1 MKEKITSKG
10 GLAVDDRKIIQL
22 FISRSQ
28 DAISELSQ
36 KYGAFCY
43 RIAMNILKNS
53 EDAEETENDT
63 YLKVWNSI
71 PPACPDVLRAYVGRI
86 TRNLS
91 LSRYRYNHCEK
102 RDGQLQVFLSELEEC
117 VPAPQDVEA
126 SADDTVRQA
135 ICAFL
140 ARQDTNTRILFIRR
154 YFYMESIS
162 ALAKDFGMKESN
174 VSTKLNRVRLKL
186 KCYLEKEGIIV

>member
-1 MKEKITSKG
+1 LQG
-10 GLAVDDRKIIQL
+10 GVTVDDKKIIQL
-22 FISRSQ
+22 FIARSQ

-36 KYGAFCY
+36 KYGEFCY
-43 RIAMNILKNS
+43 RIAMNILNNS

-71 PPACPDVLRAYVGRI
+71 PPTCPDVLRAYVGRI

-91 LSRYRYNHCEK
+91 LSRYRYNHREK
-102 RDGQLQVFLSELEEC
+102 RDGHLQVFLSELEDC
-117 VPAPQDVEA
+117 VPAPQNVEV
-126 SADDTVRQA
+126 SADDTVCQA

-140 ARQDTNTRILFIRR
+140 ANQDSSTRILFIRR

-174 VSTKLNRVRLKL
+174 VSTKLNRVRAKL
-186 KCYLEKEGIIV
+186 KCYLEKEGIVV

>member
-1 MKEKITSKG
+1 M
-10 GLAVDDRKIIQL
+10 DDRKIIQL
-22 FISRSQ
+22 FFSRSQ

-36 KYGAFCY
+36 KYGKFCY
-43 RIAMNILKNS
+43 RIAMNILKNR

-71 PPACPDVLRAYVGRI
+71 PPACPDVLRAYIGRI

-91 LSRYRYNHCEK
+91 LSRYRYNHREK
-102 RDGQLQVFLSELEEC
+102 RDGHLQVFLSELEDC
-117 VPAPQDVEA
+117 IPAPQNVEA
-126 SADDTVRQA
+126 STDDTVSNA

-140 ARQDTNTRILFIRR
+140 AHQDSKTRSLFIRR

-174 VSTKLNRVRLKL
+174 VSTKLNRVRIKL
-186 KCYLEKEGIIV
+186 KCYLEKEGISV

>member
-1 MKEKITSKG
+1 MKEKLRG
-10 GLAVDDRKIIQL
+10 GVTLDDKKIIQL

-36 KYGAFCY
+36 KYGEFCY

-91 LSRYRYNHCEK
+91 LSRYRYNHREK
-102 RDGQLQVFLSELEEC
+102 RDDHLQVFLSELDDC
-117 VPAPQDVEA
+117 VPASQDVEV

-140 ARQDTNTRILFIRR
+140 ARQDFSTRTLFIRR

-162 ALAKDFGMKESN
+162 ALAKDFCMKESN
-174 VSTKLNRVRLKL
+174 VSTKLNRVRSKL
-186 KCYLEKEGIIV
+186 KCHLEKEGITI

>member
-1 MKEKITSKG
+1 M
-10 GLAVDDRKIIQL
+10 DDRKIIQL
-22 FISRSQ
+22 FFARSQ
-28 DAISELSQ
+28 YAISELSQ
-36 KYGAFCY
+36 KYGEFCY
-43 RIAMNILKNS
+43 RIAMNILKNR

-71 PPACPDVLRAYVGRI
+71 PPACPDVLRAYIGRI

-91 LSRYRYNHCEK
+91 LSRYRYNHREK
-102 RDGQLQVFLSELEEC
+102 RNSHLQVFLSELEEC
-117 VPAPQDVEA
+117 IPAPQNVED
-126 SADDTVRQA
+126 SADDTVSNA

-140 ARQDTNTRILFIRR
+140 AHQDSNTRILFIRR

-162 ALAKDFGMKESN
+162 ALAKDFGMKESS

-186 KCYLEKEGIIV
+186 KCWLEEEGITV